1 MGRRMFCDQS
11 LNSNAT
17 KNKEKAKVVAMALA
31 LGLSLF
37 MPVQAA
43 QASEVVKL
51 ARLVITGKRL
61 SAPPVAK
68 PVPPSINKAEVLS
81 QRGDD
86 EDARLGD
93 ARRSQFR
100 PI

>member
-1 MGRRMFCDQS
+1 M
-11 LNSNAT
+11 NSIAT
-17 KNKEKAKVVAMALA
+17 QHKEKSRVKR
-31 LGLSLF
+31 LGLSLSLVLGMGLL

-68 PVPPSINKAEVLS
+68 PVPPSISKGEVLS

-86 EDARLGD
+86 DDGRLGE